1 MGMNPWKMQQEE
13 IMENK
18 DFQEYVTFYVTTQ
31 DGTKV
36 EMAVVDEFEFEH
48 KNYVAAALIEG
59 DTINEEGIYIY
70 KAKIVD
76 DEIVA
81 EKITNKVDYERV
93 VKAYMEME

>member
-1 MGMNPWKMQQEE
+1 MGMNRWKMQQEE

>member
-1 MGMNPWKMQQEE
+1 
-13 IMENK
+13 MENK

-36 EMAVVDEFEFEH
+36 EMAVEDEFEFEH

>member
-1 MGMNPWKMQQEE
+1 
-13 IMENK
+13 MENK

-36 EMAVVDEFEFEH
+36 EMAVVDENENEH

-76 DEIVA
+76 GEIVA

>member
-1 MGMNPWKMQQEE
+1 
-13 IMENK
+13 MENK
-18 DFQEYVTFYVTTQ
+18 EFQEYTTFYVTAK
-31 DGTKV
+31 DGAKV

>member
-1 MGMNPWKMQQEE
+1 
-13 IMENK
+13 MENK

>member
-1 MGMNPWKMQQEE
+1 MGMNRWKMQQEE

-81 EKITNKVDYERV
+81 EKIMNKVDYERV

>member
-1 MGMNPWKMQQEE
+1 
-13 IMENK
+13 MENK

-81 EKITNKVDYERV
+81 EKIMNKVDYERV